1 MELKSKYARSAFTLF
16 EVMIVIAIIVAIGG
30 LVGLSVLSRK
40 KDADKDLAKVQIKSI
55 ESALEG
61 FHLKYDRWPSEEEG
75 LAVLWS
81 KDTLSADADAT
92 KWSAELKAPIPTDKW
107 GSPWGY
113 RPVSE
118 HGDETKFD
126 LWSNGPDKQ
135 EGTEDDIKNWSD
147 EAETGGT
154 NSTTP
159 PASTGGSSTTGG

>member
-61 FHLKYDRWPSEEEG
+61 FHLKYDRWPTDEEG

-81 KDTLSADADAT
+81 KDTLSPDADAA
-92 KWSAELKAPIPTDKW
+92 KWAAELKSPIPTDKW
-107 GSPWGY
+107 GTPWGY
-113 RPVSE
+113 RAVSE

-135 EGTEDDIKNWSD
+135 EGTEDDIKNWTDDGEGAPTDS
-147 EAETGGT
+147 GT
-154 NSTTP
+154 PST
-159 PASTGGSSTTGG
+159 TGGSSTTGG

>member
-61 FHLKYDRWPSEEEG
+61 FHLKYDRWPTDEEG

-81 KDTLSADADAT
+81 KDTLSPDTDAT
-92 KWSAELKAPIPTDKW
+92 KWAAELKSPIPTDKW
-107 GSPWGY
+107 GTPWGY
-113 RPVSE
+113 RAVSE
-118 HGDETKFD
+118 HGDETKYD
-126 LWSNGPDKQ
+126 LWSSGPDKQ
-135 EGTEDDIKNWSD
+135 EGTEDDIKNWTEEGEGAPTDS
-147 EAETGGT
+147 GT
-154 NSTTP
+154 PST
-159 PASTGGSSTTGG
+159 TGGSSTTGG

>member
-40 KDADKDLAKVQIKSI
+40 KDADKDLAKVQLKSI
-55 ESALEG
+55 ERALEG
-61 FHLKYDRWPSEEEG
+61 FQLKYDRWPSDEEG

-107 GSPWGY
+107 GTPWGY
-113 RPVSE
+113 RSVSE

-135 EGTEDDIKNWSD
+135 EGTEDDIKNWT
-147 EAETGGT
+147 EEGEGAPTETG
-154 NSTTP
+154 TP
-159 PASTGGSSTTGG
+159 SNTGGSSTTGG

>member
-1 MELKSKYARSAFTLF
+1 MESRLRNARSAFTLF

-40 KDADKDLAKVQIKSI
+40 KDADKDLAKAQIKSI
-55 ESALEG
+55 EDALEG
-61 FHLKYDRWPSEEEG
+61 FHLKYDRWPTEEEG

-81 KDTLSADADAT
+81 KDTLSPDADAT

-118 HGDETKFD
+118 HGDESKFD

-147 EAETGGT
+147 ENDTGGT
-154 NSTTP
+154 GSTP
-159 PASTGGSSTTGG
+159 SSPTGGSGATGG

>member
-1 MELKSKYARSAFTLF
+1 MESRLRNARSAFTLF

-40 KDADKDLAKVQIKSI
+40 KDADKDLARAQIKSI
-55 ESALEG
+55 EDALEG
-61 FHLKYDRWPSEEEG
+61 FHLKYDRWPTEEEG

-81 KDTLSADADAT
+81 KDTLSPDADAT

-147 EAETGGT
+147 ENDTGGT
-154 NSTTP
+154 GSTPTSP
-159 PASTGGSSTTGG
+159 TGGSGATGG

>member
-61 FHLKYDRWPSEEEG
+61 FHLKYDRWPTDEEG

-81 KDTLSADADAT
+81 KDTLSPDADAA
-92 KWSAELKAPIPTDKW
+92 KWAAELKSPIPTDKW
-107 GSPWGY
+107 GTPWGY
-113 RPVSE
+113 RAVSE

-135 EGTEDDIKNWSD
+135 EGTEDDIKNWTD
-147 EAETGGT
+147 EGEGAPADSGT
-154 NSTTP
+154 PST
-159 PASTGGSSTTGG
+159 TGGSSTTGG

>member
-1 MELKSKYARSAFTLF
+1 MESRVRNARSAFTLF

-40 KDADKDLAKVQIKSI
+40 KDADKDLARAQIKSI
-55 ESALEG
+55 EDALEG
-61 FHLKYDRWPSEEEG
+61 FHLKYDRWPTEEEG

-81 KDTLSADADAT
+81 KDTLSPDADAT

-147 EAETGGT
+147 ENDTGGT
-154 NSTTP
+154 GSAP
-159 PASTGGSSTTGG
+159 SSPTGGSGATGG

>member
-40 KDADKDLAKVQIKSI
+40 KDADKDLTKVQIKNI

-61 FHLKYDRWPSEEEG
+61 FQLKYDRLPTEEEG

-81 KDTLSADADAT
+81 KDTLSPDADAT
-92 KWSAELKAPIPTDKW
+92 KWSAELKAPIPNDKW
-107 GSPWGY
+107 GTPWGY
-113 RPVSE
+113 RAVSE

-126 LWSNGPDKQ
+126 LWSNGPDQQ
-135 EGTEDDIKNWSD
+135 EGTEDDIKNWID
-147 EAETGGT
+147 EGEGAPADSGTPSNTGGT
-154 NSTTP
+154 
-159 PASTGGSSTTGG
+159 GTTGG

>member
-1 MELKSKYARSAFTLF
+1 MESRLRNARSAFTLF

-40 KDADKDLAKVQIKSI
+40 KDADKDLARAQIKSI
-55 ESALEG
+55 EDALEG
-61 FHLKYDRWPSEEEG
+61 FHLKYDRWPTEEEG

-81 KDTLSADADAT
+81 KDTLSPDADAT

-147 EAETGGT
+147 ENDTGGT
-154 NSTTP
+154 GSTP
-159 PASTGGSSTTGG
+159 SSPTGGSGATGG

>member
-61 FHLKYDRWPSEEEG
+61 FHLKYDRWPTDEEG

-81 KDTLSADADAT
+81 KDTLSAEADQA
-92 KWSAELKAPIPTDKW
+92 KWSAELKSPIPTDKW
-107 GSPWGY
+107 GTPWGY
-113 RPVSE
+113 RSVSE

-135 EGTEDDIKNWSD
+135 EGTEDDIKNWND
-147 EAETGGT
+147 DAETGGT

-159 PASTGGSSTTGG
+159 PANTGGSSTTGG

>member
-135 EGTEDDIKNWSD
+135 EGTEDDIKNWTEEGEGAPTD
-147 EAETGGT
+147 TGT
-154 NSTTP
+154 PST
-159 PASTGGSSTTGG
+159 TGGSSTTGG